1 MLKIGLNSMNT
12 KNHIDMSKK
21 RKLHSSS
28 FGGYFTF
35 SKAQLFNKYVI
46 VTIAFLCWMLFFDK
60 NSFPANY
67 KLGKSVDK
75 LETAKADYEEKIVQA
90 RIEKK
95 DIEENKEKY
104 AREKYLMHKDNEDV
118 IVIEKSKK

>member
-1 MLKIGLNSMNT
+1 MG
-12 KNHIDMSKK
+12 KK
-21 RKLHSSS
+21 KKLQSS
-28 FGGYFTF
+28 FFGSYFTF
-35 SKAQLFNKYVI
+35 SKAQLFNKYII
-46 VTIAFLCWMLFFDK
+46 VSVAFLCWMLFFDK

-67 KLGKSVDK
+67 KLGKSIDK
-75 LETAKADYEEKIVQA
+75 LEMAKADYEEKIVQA